1 MSKYTIEVFLNDVTG
16 FESVTTLSG
25 LNYFELLETYALI
38 NALKYHEA
46 KILLHTNE
54 SKKQLISIED
64 FIFNI
69 STEKMIYEL
78 SQN

>member
-25 LNYFELLETYALI
+25 LTYFELLETYALI

-46 KILLHTNE
+46 KILLYTTE
-54 SKKQLISIED
+54 SVKQPITIEELIFTKSV
-64 FIFNI
+64 
-69 STEKMIYEL
+69 EKITCDL

>member
-25 LNYFELLETYALI
+25 LTYFELLVTYALI
-38 NALKYHEA
+38 NALKYYEA
-46 KILLHTNE
+46 KILLHANE
-54 SKKQLISIED
+54 NNKQLISIEE
-64 FIFNI
+64 FIINI
-69 STEKMIYEL
+69 SAEKITNEL